1 MEQINTLESQLSEA
15 KAARDK
21 EEKDF
26 KYRLSEIAQEMKSQK
41 TRLDREAEKAKV
53 SSEELGWR
61 SFIGSESDFSIS
73 IALKQDLKI
82 DRLINFL

>member
-53 SSEELGWR
+53 SSEKSSAGGLL
-61 SFIGSESDFSIS
+61 SEVKVIF
-73 IALKQDLKI
+73 
-82 DRLINFL
+82 R